1 MWSCVLQYM
10 RRIEPMVPHLI
21 VPHSASWYNLTFIFL
36 NPFHRCGYVHLS
48 LWKGREVVCHWW
60 ETHFCMR

>member
-1 MWSCVLQYM
+1 M
-10 RRIEPMVPHLI
+10 PHLI
-21 VPHSASWYNLTFIFL
+21 VPHWASWFNLTFIFL
-36 NPFHRCGYVHLS
+36 NPFHRCAYVHLS